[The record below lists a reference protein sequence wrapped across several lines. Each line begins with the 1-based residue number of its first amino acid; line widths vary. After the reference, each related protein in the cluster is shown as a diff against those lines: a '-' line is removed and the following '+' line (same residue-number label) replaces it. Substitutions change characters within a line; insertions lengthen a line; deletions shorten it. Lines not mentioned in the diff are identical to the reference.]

1 MNELR
6 FTGNQKRY
14 LTKPKTK
21 DIGSGVRLI
30 FAWTDAELKTVLQL
44 SKLGLLKRYH
54 SSSSL
59 WELTEEGEKIQK
71 YLLCFSQRVI

>member
-1 MNELR
+1 M
-6 FTGNQKRY
+6 
-14 LTKPKTK
+14 
-21 DIGSGVRLI
+21 S
-30 FAWTDAELKTVLQL
+30 
-44 SKLGLLKRYH
+44 YH

>member
-6 FTGNQKRY
+6 LTGNQKRY
-14 LTKPKTK
+14 LTKPKTT